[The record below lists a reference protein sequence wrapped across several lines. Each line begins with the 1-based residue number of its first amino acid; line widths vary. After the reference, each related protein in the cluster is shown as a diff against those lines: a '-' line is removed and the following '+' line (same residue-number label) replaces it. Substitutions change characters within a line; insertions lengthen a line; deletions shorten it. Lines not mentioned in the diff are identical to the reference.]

1 MKKLLI
7 LILLSSIA
15 IIAAPLLLELPNG
28 TTPNMSAV
36 PLSIGEDSPP
46 SNAIGDIEY
55 NAANGDIWISTGN
68 GIAVSRDG
76 GATWESF
83 LDGKGFSALA
93 VLGDWIFAAESYD
106 AEDPADPNGSLPA
119 GNGFYAS
126 YDNGE
131 TFTHIDSFVD
141 QDVRRASRIGQL
153 AYDITI
159 VPEGSDT
166 GIYAACFYGG
176 LLYSPDGGSTWE
188 ELIVDGSDSLDFTE
202 LRHRFFSV
210 AADTSADPPLIWA
223 GSAEGLF
230 TGHADDFAWE
240 WSDVNGHWLPESVA
254 VYDTV
259 WVDVDS
265 FVVDS
270 TSDYNV
276 VWNLDPDA
284 EGTISGEWIIS
295 IDFLYDSSAT
305 GFFGCTRSTGDDG
318 GYDAISYTFD
328 NATTWEQTGE
338 SYVTW
343 NMGFTGDTVWAASTH
358 GLSRLFPP
366 GYNSADT
373 IDISGIDLLTN
384 LPVDIRLAEVV
395 SATNCDDDIFV
406 GTYTEGLAIAPD
418 SLDYESWFILSH
430 FPAPAEASQQA
441 GYDAERDFVYVYP
454 NPYSPRKHGSSFFV
468 FEPQSDYFSLT
479 DWSVTIELFNYD
491 IQKVGTIVSYG
502 DGDIVDL
509 APIFDQDEKTRIQWD
524 GYLEDG
530 SYPENG
536 LYFYRITTPD
546 GEFWGKLMIVK

>member
-1 MKKLLI
+1 MKILLYLI
-7 LILLSSIA
+7 LIAGALIA
-15 IIAAPLLLELPNG
+15 TPILIELPNG
-28 TTPNMSAV
+28 ATPNTPAIALSA
-36 PLSIGEDSPP
+36 GEDSPP

-68 GIAVSRDG
+68 GIAVSRDSG
-76 GATWESF
+76 TTWESF

-106 AEDPADPNGSLPA
+106 AQDPADPNGSLPA

-126 YDNGE
+126 WDNGE
-131 TFTHIDSFVD
+131 TFTHIDSFLD

-153 AYDITI
+153 AYDIII

-188 ELIVDGSDSLDFTE
+188 ELVVDGQDSIDFTY
-202 LRHRFFSV
+202 LGHRFFSI
-210 AADTSADPPLIWA
+210 AADTSEEPPLIWA
-223 GSAEGLF
+223 GSAKGLF
-230 TGHADDFAWE
+230 VGRPDDFAWV
-240 WSDVNGHWLPESVA
+240 WSDVNGHFLPESVA
-254 VYDTV
+254 VYDTI

-265 FVVDS
+265 FYVDS
-270 TSDYNV
+270 TSDYIV
-276 VWNLDPDA
+276 TWNTDPYA
-284 EGTISGEWIIS
+284 EGTISGNWIIS
-295 IDFLYDSSAT
+295 IDFLYDSSST
-305 GFFGCTRSTGDDG
+305 GFFGCTRSTGSDG

-366 GYNSADT
+366 GYETADT
-373 IDISGIDLLTN
+373 IDIYGIDLLTN
-384 LPVDIRLAEVV
+384 LAVDILLDEVV
-395 SATNCDDDIFV
+395 SVTNCDGDIFV

-418 SLDYESWFILSH
+418 SLDYEAWFILSH
-430 FPAPAEASQQA
+430 FPEPAEASQQA
-441 GYDAERDFVYVYP
+441 GYGADRDFVYVYP
-454 NPYSPRKHGSSFFV
+454 NPYSPRKHGSCFFV
-468 FEPQSDYFSLT
+468 FEPQSDYYKVT
-479 DWSVTIELFNYD
+479 DWEIKIELFDYD
-491 IQKVGTIVSYG
+491 IQKVGTIGFFDAGS
-502 DGDIVDL
+502 INDL
-509 APIFDQDEKTRIQWD
+509 ELVFGEDQKTRIQWD

-530 SYPENG
+530 AYLENG

-546 GEFWGKLMIVK
+546 GDSWGKLMIVK